1 MPIDKVNY
9 YNKIDIGIYILFI
22 EICLKKN
29 NIEFERE
36 IYIDNCN
43 DETEKNLNAVYKL
56 K

>member
-9 YNKIDIGIYILFI
+9 YNKIDIGIYMFFL

-29 NIEFERE
+29 KVEFERE
-36 IYIDNCN
+36 IYIDN
-43 DETEKNLNAVYKL
+43 L